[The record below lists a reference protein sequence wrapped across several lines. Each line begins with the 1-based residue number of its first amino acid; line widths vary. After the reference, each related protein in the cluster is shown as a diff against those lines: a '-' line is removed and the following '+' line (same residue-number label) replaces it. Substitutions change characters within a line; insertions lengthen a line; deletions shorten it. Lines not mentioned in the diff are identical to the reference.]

1 MSITAQ
7 DVVALLDTV
16 KGTTFAQL
24 VYETDVKPAAANKH
38 RSIRKL
44 TSANVQLFANTKD
57 FAVYKRQVE
66 RSAGIEDYKVSD
78 TWFFHTP
85 CFSIVEHNSNGK
97 QYLYAIM
104 NSAKSSF
111 TVDGVAATRL
121 QVADLLTP
129 SAADKLLNPQE
140 EVYNKTNDVTHN
152 VHPRAI
158 ELVNIISIRAMKQE
172 ITA

>member
-7 DVVALLDTV
+7 DIVALLDPV

-24 VYETDVKPAAANKH
+24 VFETDVKPSAANKH
-38 RSIRKL
+38 ISIRKL

-57 FAVYKRQVE
+57 FLVFKRQVE
-66 RSAGIEDYKVSD
+66 RSTGIEDYKLSD
-78 TWFFHTP
+78 TWFHHTP
-85 CFSIVEHNSNGK
+85 CFSIVEHNTNGK

-104 NSAKSSF
+104 NSASSSF
-111 TVDGVAATRL
+111 TIDGVAAVRL

-129 SAADKLLNPQE
+129 AAKRDLLNPQD
-140 EVYNKTNDVTHN
+140 EVYNKTNDVKHN
-152 VHPRAI
+152 VHPRVI
-158 ELVNIISIRAMKQE
+158 ELGNIKSVRAMKQE